1 MTDDVFCNEL
11 TSMAIRSFYWP
22 LYFNGGHEP
31 LFIHNMCRFCDKFR
45 EKYLDNKT
53 EEFEIE
59 EIEKL
64 IQDVAN
70 EENNKDTNKI
80 FCFLK
85 NLIASQQFF
94 LINNNNKLILSSV
107 QDFDSNRDLMPALL
121 DRRKTDNLETKLSN
135 SSIEYN
141 ILRNRGLFGG
151 KEILYATSELSSRV
165 RLAHNHLLLFPET
178 MAVLKLFSG
187 QGDNKDCLD
196 IIKDSYYYSKKLNDV
211 KIKCCFDELLSLGQL
226 VPNIGTNR
234 FCQNKVLPD
243 IFIIATIVNC
253 FLQISD
259 YELDVAIRVEELRV
273 FLKHSLA
280 NIDYYLE
287 NNNFHNRFG
296 IKDSFFKTELS
307 NTNVRLTKES
317 FLKLVELNFIDILT
331 CGKVL
336 KKMNCKRSL
345 LDSLGGIV
353 LSKIKELKQKPL
365 NFMDYINTFEMGI

>member
-1 MTDDVFCNEL
+1 M
-11 TSMAIRSFYWP
+11 
-22 LYFNGGHEP
+22 
-31 LFIHNMCRFCDKFR
+31 
-45 EKYLDNKT
+45 
-53 EEFEIE
+53 
-59 EIEKL
+59 
-64 IQDVAN
+64 
-70 EENNKDTNKI
+70 
-80 FCFLK
+80 
-85 NLIASQQFF
+85 
-94 LINNNNKLILSSV
+94 
-107 QDFDSNRDLMPALL
+107 
-121 DRRKTDNLETKLSN
+121 
-135 SSIEYN
+135 
-141 ILRNRGLFGG
+141 
-151 KEILYATSELSSRV
+151 
-165 RLAHNHLLLFPET
+165 
-178 MAVLKLFSG
+178 
-187 QGDNKDCLD
+187 
-196 IIKDSYYYSKKLNDV
+196 
-211 KIKCCFDELLSLGQL
+211 
-226 VPNIGTNR
+226 PNIGTNR

-273 FLKHSLA
+273 FLK
-280 NIDYYLE
+280 DYYLE